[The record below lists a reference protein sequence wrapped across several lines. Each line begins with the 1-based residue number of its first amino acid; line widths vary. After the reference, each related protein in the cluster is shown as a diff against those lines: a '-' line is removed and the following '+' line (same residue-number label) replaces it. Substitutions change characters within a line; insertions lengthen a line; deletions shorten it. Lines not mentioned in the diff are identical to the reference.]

1 MDKTITVDQLATTD
15 LGSINEIWL
24 GGTHIQLCLWRA
36 EQVFTHEMLSEG
48 THDQNVQRL
57 CLQLVDPDDQAAVAR
72 VEVIARERL
81 EELGKQGEFYPAE
94 EADTY
99 Q

>member
-15 LGSINEIWL
+15 LESINEIWL
-24 GGTHIQLCLWRA
+24 GGTHTQLCLWRG

-48 THDQNVQRL
+48 THDQNVRRL
-57 CLQLVDPDDQAAVAR
+57 CLQLVDPDDRDAVAR
-72 VEVIARERL
+72 VEAVARERL
-81 EELGKQGEFYPAE
+81 EEMGKQGEFYPAE
-94 EADTY
+94 EADTR